1 MAKKRVYKQNRQK
14 AAKTIEDR
22 WEVYRRWYRHYAK
35 NNEMADAELD
45 LKSYKATIAR
55 AKALGLDTKN
65 ISKRTAMQQ
74 RKASELQ
81 LRVTWEQIKKQIPEF
96 KKDVELTREQI
107 KKQKLAEFVTG
118 KKNLSTDQIDAAIKK
133 WGEKAIPE
141 SVDRSIEE
149 DIRSKMADEINYLE
163 NYEDIKFGK
172 FRKEQSSV
180 VNKAREIVL
189 KKYGKEEGRQIWDES
204 FKEAVDFVYRE

>member
-133 WGEKAIPE
+133 RGEKAIPE